1 MTRAKSPDPDYVVL
15 HIHRV
20 DPPGPDLTV
29 TLKRLERAVAN
40 VSDDIKKIRRALDK
54 IKAAEAK
61 EDADAAAALEE
72 RNTKVAE
79 LQAQIDEL
87 QARPTL
93 SEEDHADL
101 DALVAEL
108 EAMAPADEPV
118 PDEPEQDPTAP

>member
-1 MTRAKSPDPDYVVL
+1 MSRAKNLDPDYVVL

-54 IKAAEAK
+54 IKAAEVK
-61 EDADAAAALEE
+61 EDADAAA
-72 RNTKVAE
+72 KVSE

-87 QARPTL
+87 QARPSL
-93 SEEDHADL
+93 SEADHAEL

-108 EAMAPADEPV
+108 EAMAPV
-118 PDEPEQDPTAP
+118 DEPEQDPTAP